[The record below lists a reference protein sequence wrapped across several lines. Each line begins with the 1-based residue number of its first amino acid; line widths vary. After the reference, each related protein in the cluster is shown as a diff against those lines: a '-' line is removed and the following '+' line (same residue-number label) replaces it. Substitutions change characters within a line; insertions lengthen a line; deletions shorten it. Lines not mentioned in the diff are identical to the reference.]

1 MASARD
7 AWRANPVS
15 FGLSCRAM
23 KTRCAAAVVALL
35 LAPSVI
41 RAATYPAPVEGD
53 YVIRNFR
60 FGTGDVLP
68 ELRIH
73 YRTIGTPRRDQ
84 AGVIRNAVL
93 LLHGTSGT
101 GANFLVPDFAGQ
113 LFEQGQ
119 LLDGNTHFIIIP
131 DAIGT
136 GRSSK
141 PSDGLRAKFP
151 RYDYADIVSAQR
163 MLMIEK
169 FGVTHLRLLLGT
181 SMGAMQTWMWA
192 ERYPAVSDAFVALA
206 SNPVAVAG
214 RNRAY
219 RKMIIDAIRNDPAYN
234 NGEYTTQPRGLVT
247 AIYLSMIAGSAP
259 LQWQKQYPTG
269 AAMDTYIEDQVKA
282 QLATA
287 DANDTAYRYD
297 ASRTYD
303 PSPKL
308 ESITAPFLAINSA
321 DDFVNPPELGIM
333 EREIGRVKHGRFV
346 LVPIT
351 DQTRG
356 HQTHSLPLAWKSH
369 LAELLAATEPR

>member
-1 MASARD
+1 M
-7 AWRANPVS
+7 NI
-15 FGLSCRAM
+15 
-23 KTRCAAAVVALL
+23 RCAVLAFVLLTRGGLAA
-35 LAPSVI
+35 
-41 RAATYPAPVEGD
+41 AATYPAPVEGD
-53 YVIRNFR
+53 HVIRNFR
-60 FGTGDVLP
+60 FGTGEVLA
-68 ELRIH
+68 ELRLH

-84 AGVIRNAVL
+84 SGVIRNAVL

-101 GANFLVPDFAGQ
+101 GASFLAPDFAGQ

-141 PSDGLRAKFP
+141 PSDGLHAKFP
-151 RYDYADIVSAQR
+151 HYDYADIVTAQH
-163 MLMIEK
+163 LLVTEK

-192 ERYPAVSDAFVALA
+192 ETYPAVSDAFVALA
-206 SNPVAVAG
+206 SNPVTIAG
-214 RNRAY
+214 RNRMY
-219 RKMIIDAIRNDPAYN
+219 RRMIIDAIRNDPDYN
-234 NGEYTTQPRGLVT
+234 NGEYTTQPHGLAT
-247 AIYLSMIAGSAP
+247 AIYLSMIAGGAP
-259 LQWQKQYPTG
+259 LQLQKQYPTG
-269 AAMDTYIEDQVKA
+269 GSADKYVEDQLNA

-297 ASRTYD
+297 ASRNYD

-321 DDFVNPPELGIM
+321 DDFINPPELGIM
-333 EREIGRVKHGRFV
+333 EREIARVKHGRFV
-346 LVPIT
+346 LIPIS

-356 HQTHSLPLAWKSH
+356 HQTHSLAIAWKTH
-369 LAELLAATEPR
+369 LAELLAATEPK

>member
-1 MASARD
+1 MR
-7 AWRANPVS
+7 
-15 FGLSCRAM
+15 
-23 KTRCAAAVVALL
+23 TRCAAAAVALL
-35 LAPSVI
+35 LAPGVG

-53 YVIRNFR
+53 YVITNFR

-68 ELRIH
+68 ELRMH

-136 GRSSK
+136 GGSSK
-141 PSDGLRAKFP
+141 PSDGLHAKFP
-151 RYDYADIVSAQR
+151 RYDYADSVTAQHT
-163 MLMIEK
+163 LMTGK
-169 FGVTHLRLLLGT
+169 FGVTHVRLLLGT
-181 SMGAMQTWMWA
+181 SMGAMQAWMWA
-192 ERYPAVSDAFVALA
+192 EAYPSVSDAFVALA
-206 SNPVAVAG
+206 SNPVEVAG

-219 RKMIIDAIRNDPAYN
+219 RKMIIDAIRNDPGYN
-234 NGEYTTQPRGLVT
+234 NGEYTKQPRGLVT

-259 LQWQKQYPTG
+259 LQWQRQYPTG
-269 AAMDTYIEDQVKA
+269 SAVDTYIEDQVKA

-297 ASRTYD
+297 ASRNYD
-303 PSPKL
+303 PSPRL

-333 EREIGRVKHGRFV
+333 ERAITRVKHGRFV

-369 LAELLAATEPR
+369 LAELLAATEPPR